1 MEIGIKKKPR
11 GSWVQTERN
20 AHEQWDL
27 LIGQNANAARVMHR
41 LVALMDSK
49 GAVVVSQKTLANMM
63 GLHRNTIGRSIK
75 VLESQN
81 WIDTVQLGGI
91 AGGVRCYVVNH
102 RVAWA
107 DSRDK
112 KRYASF
118 DARIIA
124 SEDEQTH
131 SIDNANEP
139 LHQLPRAG
147 EFQIPSGTGLA
158 PPSQPVLPGY
168 EPDLPAINSAS
179 EVNKKPKKLVKK
191 DIRERAREIRQ
202 QRLDAENS
210 NLKE

>member
-1 MEIGIKKKPR
+1 
-11 GSWVQTERN
+11 
-20 AHEQWDL
+20 
-27 LIGQNANAARVMHR
+27 
-41 LVALMDSK
+41 MDSK

-131 SIDNANEP
+131 SINNDEP
-139 LHQLPRAG
+139 LYQLPRAG
-147 EFQIPSGTGLA
+147 EFQIPSGAGLA
-158 PPSQPVLPGY
+158 PPSQPVLPGC
-168 EPDLPAINSAS
+168 EPDLPAIDSVA
-179 EVNKKPKKLVKK
+179 EVKKKPTKLVKNSLK
-191 DIRERAREIRQ
+191 ERALEIRQ

-210 NLKE
+210 NL